1 MIRLSPAALLAATV
15 LGGAISGPARAADGL
30 AVRNNF
36 RIGSD
41 GVSCTAQF
49 SALDPRLRTMFD
61 RAYGLTCRDAAAP
74 VGTAVVL
81 RAPLALSEAAQGQVC
96 KPEETATVEGVGVAR
111 LQRCRDE
118 AAALDYLRYG
128 VDRGPD
134 HVIVEGL
141 AGYDSA
147 LRLTLASLVNNRPQI
162 GTVRVATTLVS
173 DLAAFARVQAGAL
186 DTGSARVEG
195 YLRNNG
201 GRYAESAEFFD
212 SIAERQGNDAV
223 VKAEAWANQG
233 LQQSNLGN
241 AAAASALFDRAQTLI
256 SPSDPVLMRLL
267 RNYRAIAELNRQQ
280 PRAALEQLAAP
291 VPEVVRDDDRDALG
305 RGLISEP
312 VSLELN
318 SDSADAR
325 RLRALDSALTPA
337 ERSDVLDGQALA
349 LTGTAHRQ
357 LNQLEQAD
365 SELQE
370 AERRIRSVR
379 EGTIESASWMLADIA
394 QEQAL
399 LAEDRGDGAGARTR
413 SDEAI
418 AILAHAFPES
428 PSLLSARAR
437 KAAMLRRLGDRQ
449 GSRALF
455 RQVVVDSDSV
465 PDGGSTL
472 RSLLD
477 PYLSMLADD
486 PDEGSAAEAFAAA
499 QARQRPGVA
508 QTQAVLARQ
517 FSQGSDEASALF
529 RLSLARTREIARAQQ
544 ELSDLRARPQQTSAL
559 LQNIAGAESNLT
571 ALRAEQ
577 TGLQARLSAY
587 PRYQALSRTQVD
599 LRELQQRLKPGEA
612 YWQLIDTATVDYALF
627 VTPTAARLYRTGT
640 DRAGLAADVRA
651 LRDTIARSDQGQVLT
666 DPFDVARSATLFT
679 RLMGPVASELATV
692 RHLIVEPDGALLQL
706 PLSVLITDLATVQA
720 YEARLN
726 RPGSDEY
733 DYRGIAWLG
742 RDREISTAVSA
753 RSFLDVRAIAPSKA
767 HRLYLGLGNN
777 AVPGA
782 LPVAAVTDDCEW
794 PLSAWQAPISD
805 AELKLGQKQ
814 FGPQGSELI
823 TGASFSDTSLLGD
836 RELKDFRVLHFA
848 THGLVT
854 APRPD
859 CPPRP
864 ALLTSF
870 GSRGSDGLLSFKEIF
885 DLQLDADVVILSAC
899 DTAGLATIAASREA
913 GVSSG
918 GNFALDGLVRAFV
931 GAGARSVVASHW
943 PVPDDYGAT
952 ARLMGGLLGAPP
964 GEPLAAALRDAQRGL
979 MDDARTSHPFYWAAF
994 IILGDG
1000 AKPLLPSVSPPADR
1014 IANLALPR
1022 VAGR

>member
-1 MIRLSPAALLAATV
+1 MSRAPIAALAGASALAAG
-15 LGGAISGPARAADGL
+15 LAAPAWSADGL
-30 AVRNNF
+30 AVRNSF
-36 RIGSD
+36 RIGNE

-49 SALDPRLRTMFD
+49 SALDPRLRSMFD

-74 VGTAVVL
+74 IGTALVL
-81 RAPLALSEAAQGQVC
+81 RAPLPLAEAARGQVC
-96 KPEETATVEGVGVAR
+96 EVEGAASVERVGAVR
-111 LQRCRDE
+111 LLRCRDK
-118 AAALDYLRYG
+118 AAGLDYLRYG
-128 VDRGPD
+128 LTRENRHYV
-134 HVIVEGL
+134 VEGL

-147 LRLTLASLVNNRPQI
+147 LRLTLASLVNDRPQP
-162 GTVRVATTLVS
+162 GTVRVATTMVS
-173 DLAAFARVQAGAL
+173 DLAAFARIQAGAME
-186 DTGSARVEG
+186 TGSARIEG

-212 SIAERQGNDAV
+212 SVAERQGNDAV
-223 VKAEAWANQG
+223 VQAEAWANQG

-241 AAAASALFDRAQTLI
+241 GAAASALFDRAQAII
-256 SPSDPVLMRLL
+256 SPSDPVLRRLL

-280 PRAALEQLAAP
+280 PQAALAQLAAP
-291 VPEVVRDDDRDALG
+291 VPEVIRDDDRDALG
-305 RGLISEP
+305 KGLINEP

-357 LNQLEQAD
+357 LKAYAD
-365 SELQE
+365 AERELGE
-370 AERRIRSVR
+370 AERRIRAVR

-399 LAEDRGDGAGARTR
+399 LAEDRGDKAGAIART
-413 SDEAI
+413 DTAI
-418 AILAHAFPES
+418 AILARSFPSS

-437 KAAMLRRLGDRQ
+437 KAAMLGRLGERAAA
-449 GSRALF
+449 RALF
-455 RQVVVDSDSV
+455 RQVVADSGSV

-472 RSLLD
+472 RSLLE
-477 PYLSMLADD
+477 PYLAMLAEAGDT
-486 PDEGSAAEAFAAA
+486 AAASEAFAAA

-517 FSQGSDEASALF
+517 FSEGSDEASALF

-544 ELSDLRARPQQTSAL
+544 ELSDLRAAPASNAAARQALSA
-559 LQNIAGAESNLT
+559 AEANLT

-587 PRYQALSRTQVD
+587 PRYQALSRAQVD
-599 LRELQQRLKPGEA
+599 LSELQAKLRPGEA
-612 YWQLIDTATVDYALF
+612 YWQLIDTGNGDYALF
-627 VTPTAARLYRTGT
+627 VTPGGARLYRTGI
-640 DRAGLAADVRA
+640 DRAGLANDVKA
-651 LRDTIARSDQGQVLT
+651 LRDTIARSDQGQVVT
-666 DPFDVARSATLFT
+666 DPFDVVRSAALFA
-679 RLMGPVASELATV
+679 RLMGPITPWLGAV

-706 PLSVLITDLATVQA
+706 PLSVLVSDAVSVGDWQA
-720 YEARLN
+720 RQKL
-726 RPGSDEY
+726 PGADPY
-733 DYRGIAWLG
+733 DYRGVAWLG
-742 RDREISTAVSA
+742 RGREISTAVSV
-753 RSFLDVRAIAPSKA
+753 RSFLDVRAVPPSKA
-767 HRLYLGLGNN
+767 KRLYLGLGNN

-782 LPVAAVTDDCEW
+782 LPVAAVTDECEW

-805 AELKLGQKQ
+805 AELKLGERR
-814 FGPQGSELI
+814 FGAERSELI
-823 TGASFSDTSLLGD
+823 TGASFSDTALLGD
-836 RELKDFRVLHFA
+836 KALKDFRVLHFA

-913 GVSSG
+913 GVTSG
-918 GNFALDGLVRAFV
+918 GNYALDGLVRAFV

-952 ARLMGGLLGAPP
+952 GRLMGGLLGARP
-964 GEPLAAALRDAQRGL
+964 GEPLAEALRDAQAGL
-979 MDDARTSHPFYWAAF
+979 MDDPKTSHPFYWAAF

-1000 AKPLLPSVSPPADR
+1000 AKPLLPAG
-1014 IANLALPR
+1014 ALPTER
-1022 VAGR
+1022 VAFAGKPR